1 MTMAEFAVLVKK
13 YKSRKKDTLI
23 DSVSA
28 GLSYADNVAVS
39 LGLMED
45 SGIMEAISTAA
56 PCAVIAVTEEMQVIL
71 GKKTGKAGIS
81 DGIQRMLKTGAA
93 MGVGAIAALAAG
105 PMAALPAAVG
115 TRVLMKNYQ
124 SKALLSLR
132 VKDRTE
138 RLHALRRRQE
148 EKIRLTDDKR
158 PLLPRGIE
166 YLDG

>member
-1 MTMAEFAVLVKK
+1 MAEFAALVEK

-23 DSVSA
+23 DSVTA

-45 SGIMEAISTAA
+45 SGIMEAVSAAA
-56 PCAVIAVTEEMQVIL
+56 PFAVIAVTEEMQVIL
-71 GKKTGKAGIS
+71 GKKTGKAGFS
-81 DGIQRMLKTGAA
+81 DAVQRMLKTGAA
-93 MGVGAIAALAAG
+93 MGVGAVAALAAG
-105 PMAALPAAVG
+105 PAAAVPAAVG

-124 SKALLSLR
+124 SKSLLSLR

-148 EKIRLTDDKR
+148 EKIRLAEDAR
-158 PLLPRGIE
+158 PLLPQGIE

>member
-56 PCAVIAVTEEMQVIL
+56 PFAVIAVTEEMQVIL

-148 EKIRLTDDKR
+148 EKIRLIDDAR
-158 PLLPRGIE
+158 PLLPQGIE
-166 YLDG
+166 YLDS

>member
-1 MTMAEFAVLVKK
+1 MAEFAALVEK
-13 YKSRKKDTLI
+13 YKRRKKDTIL
-23 DSVSA
+23 DSVTC

-45 SGIMEAISTAA
+45 SGILEAVSVAA
-56 PCAVIAVTEEMQVIL
+56 PFAVIAVTEEMQVIL
-71 GKKTGKAGIS
+71 GKKTGKAGFS
-81 DGIQRMLKTGAA
+81 DGVQRMVKTGTA

-105 PMAALPAAVG
+105 PVAAVPAAVG
-115 TRVLMKNYQ
+115 IRVLIKNYQ
-124 SKALLSLR
+124 AKALLSLR

-148 EKIRLTDDKR
+148 EKTRLTDDKR
-158 PLLPRGIE
+158 PLLPQGIE

>member
-1 MTMAEFAVLVKK
+1 MAEFAALVEK
-13 YKSRKKDTLI
+13 YKRRKKDTIL
-23 DSVSA
+23 DSVTC

-45 SGIMEAISTAA
+45 SGMMEAVSVAA
-56 PCAVIAVTEEMQVIL
+56 PFAVIAVTEEMQVIL
-71 GKKTGKAGIS
+71 GKKTGKAGFS
-81 DGIQRMLKTGAA
+81 DGVQRMVKTGTA

-105 PMAALPAAVG
+105 PVAAVPAAVG
-115 TRVLMKNYQ
+115 TRVLIKNYQ
-124 SKALLSLR
+124 AKALLSLR

-148 EKIRLTDDKR
+148 ERIRLTDDKR